1 MLWCRKP
8 TLHPSKYI
16 PFRPNPPF
24 LFASAGSDVIDRPW
38 DALTLQCTSSQRTE
52 SLQRSI
58 KSLQQNNVV
67 VGEMDQRKE
76 GHGFKVPVG
85 AHCSLL
91 THDGLHGS
99 ANMSPQTLTPSA
111 TSRLP
116 VAPRLR
122 QSQICWHS
130 SVMSSSVDADP
141 SVSLQDARR
150 LRVSLTYVCRT

>member
-1 MLWCRKP
+1 M
-8 TLHPSKYI
+8 
-16 PFRPNPPF
+16 
-24 LFASAGSDVIDRPW
+24 IDRPW

-58 KSLQQNNVV
+58 KSLQQNDVV
-67 VGEMDQRKE
+67 VGEMDQRRE
-76 GHGFKVPVG
+76 SHGFKVPVG

-116 VAPRLR
+116 VAPRLSNLLLTQLGNELVSR
-122 QSQICWHS
+122 RRPLCFLVGCEEAKSVVDICLPYLNNS
-130 SVMSSSVDADP
+130 A
-141 SVSLQDARR
+141 LCTGR
-150 LRVSLTYVCRT
+150 L